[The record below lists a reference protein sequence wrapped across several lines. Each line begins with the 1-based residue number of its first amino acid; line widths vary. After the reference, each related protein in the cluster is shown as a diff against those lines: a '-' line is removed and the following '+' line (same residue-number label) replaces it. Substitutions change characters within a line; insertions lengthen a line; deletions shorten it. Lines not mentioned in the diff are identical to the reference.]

1 MPISAFGESDFP
13 ISNPL
18 TSPATRDS
26 PTFKPSTL
34 PTIVVPRVVVQRAY
48 GTTHMHSVAAS
59 RQAAL
64 KAKSHS
70 KSTHW
75 TCVIRSNSVVLI
87 QLGLSPLPVVI
98 VRFRRY
104 INLNCKRVETGDVC
118 VESGFFKS
126 QHTDLYDQIDGFAH
140 F

>member
-1 MPISAFGESDFP
+1 MA
-13 ISNPL
+13 
-18 TSPATRDS
+18 
-26 PTFKPSTL
+26 
-34 PTIVVPRVVVQRAY
+34 Q
-48 GTTHMHSVAAS
+48 HMHSIAAS

-75 TCVIRSNSVVLI
+75 TCVIRSNSVI

-126 QHTDLYDQIDGFAH
+126 PLIDLYDQIDSFAH